1 MNVGNN
7 IGNLNMLIFKQI
19 SNRHKEL
26 GFDITP
32 VQAMIIMGVYNNESL
47 CQKDIEQFVT
57 CNKSTLSSV
66 LDTME
71 KNGLIMRIE
80 DKYDSRKKII
90 SLTDKSNDI
99 AKVLEKDCGYM
110 DDLLTSG
117 LSQDELEI
125 FNSVIDKMINN
136 LERN

>member
-7 IGNLNMLIFKQI
+7 IGILNMLIFKQI

-110 DDLLTSG
+110 DDLLTAG

>member
-110 DDLLTSG
+110 DDLLTAG
-117 LSQDELEI
+117 LSQHELEI